1 MKYEKIFSVGFDRS
15 YGGCDYSVSAT
26 KITRKEFEE
35 LVAMTFYALKQ
46 LELNI
51 EIYDGE
57 IVKCGCLGEEQQ

>member
-1 MKYEKIFSVGFDRS
+1 MKYEEVFSVGFDRS
-15 YGGCDYSVSAT
+15 YSGCDYSVSAT
-26 KITRKEFEE
+26 KITRKEFEQ

-57 IVKCGCLGEEQQ
+57 IVECGKLGGERQ